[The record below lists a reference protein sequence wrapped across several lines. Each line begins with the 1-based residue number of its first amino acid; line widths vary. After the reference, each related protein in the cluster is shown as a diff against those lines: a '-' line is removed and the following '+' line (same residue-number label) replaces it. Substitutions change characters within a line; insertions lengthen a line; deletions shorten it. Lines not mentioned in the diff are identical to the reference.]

1 MRGYRLEV
9 VNSMSHYQAMQIL
22 DKVREGVPYPQHIID
37 QALRLT
43 GDLG

>member
-1 MRGYRLEV
+1 MRRRSMES

-37 QALRLT
+37 EALRLT